1 MATNKSLFCPYNYQ
15 IAPKIIT
22 AKFRSK
28 SSDSESNNNNN
39 QKIDS
44 QKKENQIN
52 KISKMKKSQITL
64 TNFEA
69 KPLGTTCNT
78 TSMLRRR
85 FSLFRIKR
93 SQQSN
98 ENVNVHALQ
107 QIIDNLRHDL
117 QSKTDE
123 LQTINKHADKKRHS
137 IIQLPDESIEQALQ
151 IQATLNARLEEML
164 RENAL
169 LKKSIQELE
178 SCAQQKQR
186 KRNI

>member
-1 MATNKSLFCPYNYQ
+1 MATNKSFFRPYNYQ
-15 IAPKIIT
+15 IAPRIIT

-28 SSDSESNNNNN
+28 SSDSVSNHNNNN

-44 QKKENQIN
+44 QKQEN
-52 KISKMKKSQITL
+52 KISKMKKSQTTL
-64 TNFEA
+64 TDFET
-69 KPLGTTCNT
+69 KPLETTCNT

-93 SQQSN
+93 SQQAN

-117 QSKTDE
+117 QNKTDE
-123 LQTINKHADKKRHS
+123 LQTIKKHVEKKRHS

-151 IQATLNARLEEML
+151 MQTTLNGRLEEML
-164 RENAL
+164 TEKDL
-169 LKKSIQELE
+169 LKKRIQELE
-178 SCAQQKQR
+178 SYAQQTKR
-186 KRNI
+186 KRHI

>member
-1 MATNKSLFCPYNYQ
+1 MATNKSFFRPYNYQ
-15 IAPKIIT
+15 IAPRIIT

-28 SSDSESNNNNN
+28 SSDSVSNHNNNN

-44 QKKENQIN
+44 QKQEN
-52 KISKMKKSQITL
+52 KISKMKKSQTTL
-64 TNFEA
+64 TDFE
-69 KPLGTTCNT
+69 TTCNT

-93 SQQSN
+93 SQQAN

-117 QSKTDE
+117 QNKTDE
-123 LQTINKHADKKRHS
+123 LQTIRKHVEKKRHS

-151 IQATLNARLEEML
+151 IQTTLNGRLEEML
-164 RENAL
+164 TEKDL
-169 LKKSIQELE
+169 LKKRIQELE
-178 SCAQQKQR
+178 SYAQQTKR
-186 KRNI
+186 KRHI